1 MFVFVCLFYS
11 INEQRAANNSL
22 RAEVEMLKSSLD
34 QLKKLNTTLLDEH
47 TALQLA
53 FSSLEEKLRG
63 VQVST
68 AVQQT
73 SVRKAA

>member
-1 MFVFVCLFYS
+1 MFVCLFYS